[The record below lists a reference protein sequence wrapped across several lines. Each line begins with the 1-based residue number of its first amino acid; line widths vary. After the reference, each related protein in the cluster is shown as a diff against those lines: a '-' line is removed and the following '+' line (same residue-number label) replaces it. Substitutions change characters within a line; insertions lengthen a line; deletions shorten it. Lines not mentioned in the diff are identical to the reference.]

1 MKTIRWKKEE
11 VLDIGYGFTA
21 IITSE
26 TTIEGLIMKAYIY
39 KGANS
44 NHAMLATSA
53 LSKEYDTTYLYSLV
67 FRVLSNREFIEKFWD
82 RSFVQGDEIT
92 FE

>member
-26 TTIEGLIMKAYIY
+26 TTLDGLVMKAYIY

-44 NHAMLATSA
+44 NQAILATSV
-53 LSKEYDTTYLYSLV
+53 LSKEYDTTYLYSLI
-67 FRVLSNREFIEKFWD
+67 FRVLMNREFCESFWD
-82 RSFVQGDEIT
+82 KSINGDEISLD
-92 FE
+92 

>member
-1 MKTIRWKKEE
+1 MKTIHWKKEE

-26 TTIEGLIMKAYIY
+26 TTLDGLVMKAYIY
-39 KGANS
+39 KGTNS
-44 NHAMLATSA
+44 NQAIMATTV

-67 FRVLSNREFIEKFWD
+67 FRVLSKREFCEEFWNKSIS
-82 RSFVQGDEIT
+82 RGDDDAE
-92 FE
+92 

>member
-1 MKTIRWKKEE
+1 MKTIHWKKEE

-26 TTIEGLIMKAYIY
+26 TTLDGLVMKAYIY
-39 KGANS
+39 KGPDS
-44 NHAMLATSA
+44 NQAILATSV

-67 FRVLSNREFIEKFWD
+67 FRALSNREFCEKFWNK
-82 RSFVQGDEIT
+82 SISEGDDNAE
-92 FE
+92 